1 MREILKRNSLIGY
14 ISYSF
19 ASIIEKLPYKP
30 FHPFHDLEMIVTDK
44 KLNFKTLRFNDLV
57 NSIRKLVSSNE
68 FNSFKVNRALENK
81 NKEEFERDVYKV
93 KKYILKGEAFQVVIS
108 RRYEINFDGS
118 LIEPFLNLVL
128 INPSPYMY
136 YLKFGDRRIIGASPE
151 TLFRIKNGILET
163 FPIAGTR
170 HRSNKVEEDLR
181 LLKELQNSLKDYAEH
196 SMLVDLARNDVG
208 KVSEIG
214 TVKVSYYRKI
224 KKYSHVQHIVSKV
237 TGKLRKGL
245 DSIDALE
252 ALFPAGTVSG
262 APKIRAM
269 ELIDSIE
276 KYPRGPYAGVVGIIN
291 QNQLTDLAITIR
303 SIFSYNNTAYIQ
315 AGAGIV
321 FDSDPTSEYYE
332 TEYKMKAAFEAMN
345 IRKEVV
351 LT

>member
-1 MREILKRNSLIGY
+1 
-14 ISYSF
+14 
-19 ASIIEKLPYKP
+19 LPYKP
-30 FHPFHDLEMIVTDK
+30 FYPFHDLEMIIADK
-44 KLNFKTLRFNDLV
+44 KLNFKKVSFNDFI
-57 NSIRKLVSSNE
+57 NSIKKVVHSNE
-68 FNSFKVNRALENK
+68 FKPFKVISALENK
-81 NKEEFERDVYKV
+81 NKEEFEKDVYKV

-108 RRYEINFDGS
+108 RRYEIKFDGS
-118 LIEPFLNLVL
+118 LLEPFLNLIF

-136 YLKFGDRRIIGASPE
+136 YLKFGNRRIIGASPE
-151 TLFRIKNGILET
+151 TLFRIKDGILET

-170 HRSNKVEEDLR
+170 HRSNKIEEDFR
-181 LLKELQNSLKDYAEH
+181 LVKELQKSIKDYAEH

-237 TGKLRKGL
+237 IGKLKKGL
-245 DSIDALE
+245 DSIDVLE

-276 KYPRGPYAGVVGIIN
+276 KYPRGPYAGAVGIIN
-291 QNQLTDLAITIR
+291 LDQLTDLAITIR

-345 IRKEVV
+345 IRKEVI
-351 LT
+351 LA